1 MKTHVE
7 VRVLFYSDMSK
18 NEKRA
23 VEERAEGEY
32 PSPEAVLE
40 GLEFLMKSGASR
52 DDLLT
57 FIEENYGANV

>member
-7 VRVLFYSDMSK
+7 VRVLFFSDMSK

-23 VEERAEGEY
+23 VEERDEY

>member
-1 MKTHVE
+1 MRTYTE
-7 VRVLFYSDMSK
+7 VRVLFFSDMSK

-23 VEERAEGEY
+23 VEERDEY

-40 GLEFLMKSGASR
+40 GLEFLMNSGASR

>member
-7 VRVLFYSDMSK
+7 VRVLFYSDMTPI
-18 NEKRA
+18 
-23 VEERAEGEY
+23 VERASDDY

-40 GLEFLMKSGASR
+40 GLEILMKSGASR

-57 FIEENYGANV
+57 FIEENYR

>member
-1 MKTHVE
+1 MKAHVE
-7 VRVLFYSDMSK
+7 VRVMFYSNM
-18 NEKRA
+18 A
-23 VEERAEGEY
+23 PIVERASDDY

-40 GLEFLMKSGASR
+40 GLEYLMKSGASR

>member
-1 MKTHVE
+1 MKAHVE
-7 VRVLFYSDMSK
+7 VRVLFYSDMTK
-18 NEKRA
+18 HEKHA

-40 GLEFLMKSGASR
+40 GLEILMKDGASR
-52 DDLLT
+52 EDLLT